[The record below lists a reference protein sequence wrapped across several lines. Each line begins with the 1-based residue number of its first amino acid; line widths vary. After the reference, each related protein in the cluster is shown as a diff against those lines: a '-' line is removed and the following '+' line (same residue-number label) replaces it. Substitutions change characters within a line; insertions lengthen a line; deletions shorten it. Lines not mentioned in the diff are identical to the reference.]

1 MMKTK
6 LIAMFMASLVL
17 FYTGCSEK
25 EVETLVVDHER
36 LDQLRQELRAL
47 QLQVYGEQVDN
58 SYLDGENEDY
68 DNEIAELQAE
78 IDELKAMYDQT
89 TKYQVIVVDY
99 QGQLISGASVTLNQ
113 NGTIFT
119 ATTDADGKATFEN
132 VRAGAVVGVVSAT
145 GFAKANYTTSLVN
158 ASGGNLYGGVNTRV
172 PLLPKSGALA
182 EAGMFTL
189 TGFLYANTNAANDTA
204 RNDYYAFIGSQ
215 ESLALPSGP
224 REGYEYRTYEAQN
237 KKMKATLYTDL
248 GEIPGSHWFT
258 SARGAIRRLAYE
270 DVVYEATLD
279 ANNKY
284 SIKLPVNSVYP
295 YSGSTSPIQFYFEF
309 SFEEFTATKTFVD
322 YDENGTINDGLADGN
337 FPSTAFPAPKTFTET
352 RIFRIDNEF
361 WETSDFGLYGSLG
374 AQAGQTY
381 EQDFYYSEYRY

>member
-1 MMKTK
+1 MKTK

-36 LDQLRQELRAL
+36 LDQLRQELRSL

-58 SYLDGENEDY
+58 SDLEGENKEY
-68 DNEIAELQAE
+68 ENEIAELQAE

-145 GFAKANYTTSLVN
+145 GFAKANYTTSLYN
-158 ASGGNLYGGVNTRV
+158 ASGNTLLGGVNTRV
-172 PLLPKSGALA
+172 PLLPKSGTQA

-189 TGFLYANTNAANDTA
+189 TGYLYANTNAANDTA
-204 RNDYYAFIGSQ
+204 KNINYLFQGTKPAN
-215 ESLALPSGP
+215 ALPSGP
-224 REGYEYRTYEAQN
+224 RDGYRQRTYEAQN
-237 KKMKATLYTDL
+237 KKMKATLYIDL
-248 GEIPGSHWFT
+248 DAIPGSIEHT
-258 SARGAIRRLAYE
+258 YTIGAIRRLAYE
-270 DVVYEATLD
+270 DAVYEATFD

-295 YSGSTSPIQFYFEF
+295 YPYSSTPIQFYFEF
-309 SFEEFTATKTFVD
+309 AFEEFTATKTFVA
-322 YDENGTINDGLADGN
+322 YDENGTYSDGLNEGD
-337 FPSTAFPAPKTFTET
+337 FPQTAFPAPKTYTEP
-352 RIFRIDNEF
+352 RIFRINNQQWD
-361 WETSDFGLYGSLG
+361 SADFGLYGNLG
-374 AQAGQTY
+374 AQAGETY
-381 EQDFYYSEYRY
+381 ELDFYYSEYRF